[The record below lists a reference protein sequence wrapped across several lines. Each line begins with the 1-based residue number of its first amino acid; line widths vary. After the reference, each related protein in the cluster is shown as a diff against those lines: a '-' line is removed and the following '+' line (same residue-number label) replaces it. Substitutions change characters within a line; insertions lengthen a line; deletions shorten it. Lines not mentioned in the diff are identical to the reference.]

1 MDEGGGERE
10 YRKRRRLPW
19 SYLGLLGL
27 VLMNAFIQ
35 TARVS
40 GGRPGGGDG
49 NRWGPPV
56 IGVLLLVTLA
66 RVVLEQYRAYTRVT
80 PAGITAQG
88 PLRARTWAWSEVY
101 DIRVEQAP
109 RGSGR
114 AAPRWLTYLYDF
126 QGRRF
131 LLPHL
136 DDWQLD
142 DPYAEVAELCL
153 AAAPH
158 RSLTWERRPDV
169 EERIRQGAVRRR
181 AWTWGAYG
189 AVAMMV
195 VMIVVSVTLVI
206 AGWTD
211 HVFLLV
217 VCVPLASGAVLAAV
231 LQWYW
236 STRPPH
242 SAVVQGP
249 DWGHGGPTQ
258 P

>member
-1 MDEGGGERE
+1 MDEGGMERE
-10 YRKRRRLPW
+10 YRKRRKLPRA
-19 SYLGLLGL
+19 YLGLLGL
-27 VLMNAFIQ
+27 VLVNAFIQ

-40 GGRPGGGDG
+40 GGGAGGHED
-49 NRWGPPV
+49 RWGPPFF
-56 IGVLLLVTLA
+56 GVLILLTLV

-88 PLRARTWAWSEVY
+88 PLRARTWEWSDVY

-114 AAPRWLTYLYDF
+114 GAPQWLTYLYDY

-169 EERIRQGAVRRR
+169 EERILRGAARRKG
-181 AWTWGAYG
+181 WLWGTYG
-189 AVAMMV
+189 GLVMV
-195 VMIVVSVTLVI
+195 GVMIVVSMALLI
-206 AGWTD
+206 ARGTD
-211 HVFLLV
+211 HPFLLI
-217 VCVPLASGAVLAAV
+217 VCVPLASGAALGAV

-236 STRPPH
+236 AAHPPR
-242 SAVVQGP
+242 SLAR
-249 DWGHGGPTQ
+249 Q